1 VKIMAGINPK
11 LIHIPKHQR
20 DKMVGAVLED
30 SLRKQYGRK
39 NIRVVKGDSV
49 RVMRGEYKGVEG
61 KVEKVNTEHATF
73 HIEGVQRE
81 KIRGGQVKVPIH
93 SSNVMVISLNL
104 DDSYRSGKLQGAT
117 KAESAA
123 SSEKKEE
130 KEKKKE
136 EDNE

>member
-1 VKIMAGINPK
+1 MVGINPK
-11 LIHIPKHQR
+11 LIHLPKHQR
-20 DKMVGAVLED
+20 DKMVGAVLEE

-49 RVMRGEYKGVEG
+49 RIMRGEYKGVEG

-73 HIEGVQRE
+73 HIEGIQRE
-81 KIRGGQVKVPIH
+81 KIRGGQVKVPIP

-104 DDSYRSGKLQGAT
+104 DDNYRSRKLQGAT
-117 KAESAA
+117 KAGSEPL
-123 SSEKKEE
+123 EKKET

-136 EDNE
+136 EDTE

>member
-1 VKIMAGINPK
+1 MTGINPK
-11 LIHIPKHQR
+11 LIHVPKHQR
-20 DKMVGAVLED
+20 DKMVGAVLEE

-39 NIRVVKGDSV
+39 NIRVVKGDSI

-73 HIEGVQRE
+73 HIEGIQRE

-104 DDSYRSGKLQGAT
+104 DDDYRSSKLQGAT
-117 KAESAA
+117 NKGESAA
-123 SSEKKEE
+123 SSQKKEE

-136 EDNE
+136 EDKE

>member
-1 VKIMAGINPK
+1 
-11 LIHIPKHQR
+11 
-20 DKMVGAVLED
+20 MVGAVLEE

-49 RVMRGEYKGVEG
+49 RIMRGEYKGVEG

-73 HIEGVQRE
+73 HIEGIQRE

-104 DDSYRSGKLQGAT
+104 DDDYRSSKLQGAT
-117 KAESAA
+117 NKGESTA
-123 SSEKKEE
+123 SSQKKEE